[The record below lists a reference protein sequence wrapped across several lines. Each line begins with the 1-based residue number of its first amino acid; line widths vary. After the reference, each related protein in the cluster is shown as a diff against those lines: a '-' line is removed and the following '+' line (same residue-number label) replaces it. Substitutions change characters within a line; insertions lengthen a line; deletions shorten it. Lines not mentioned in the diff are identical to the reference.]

1 MILPSVLAHSCSL
14 VYFISFGNS
23 IICSSPFCF
32 WLSPCG
38 YSDGSLCIK
47 RGLHNPCPFYL
58 ASYLNPQF
66 RADRCKGGLYIT
78 HANTPAEGGGHCPAC
93 YIADNPVICND
104 IMVAARYALLCHLET
119 NESSIYALPRL
130 FFQLILADKMSLVK
144 LYKPAQACLKRSCI
158 FVKLISIKREAHL

>member
-23 IICSSPFCF
+23 IIFSSPFFLWIIICR
-32 WLSPCG
+32 
-38 YSDGSLCIK
+38 YSDGFFCIK

-104 IMVAARYALLCHLET
+104 IMAGGAGAFLSLLC
-119 NESSIYALPRL
+119 
-130 FFQLILADKMSLVK
+130 
-144 LYKPAQACLKRSCI
+144 
-158 FVKLISIKREAHL
+158 AHTASF